1 MNPSP
6 VTDEVRALFKR
17 YGIDP
22 VKHHDLVVDL
32 MRFVYDQ
39 RKSASEEVI
48 GMLHCAGAIH
58 TADEMYVK

>member
-1 MNPSP
+1 MTPSP
-6 VTDEVRALFKR
+6 VTDEVRALFTR

-39 RKSASEEVI
+39 
-48 GMLHCAGAIH
+48 
-58 TADEMYVK
+58 

>member
-1 MNPSP
+1 MRTAP
-6 VTDEVRALFKR
+6 VTEEIRALFAR

-22 VKHHDLVVDL
+22 VKHHDLVVGL

-39 RKSASEEVI
+39 RKAASEEVI